1 MVPQENVQARSV
13 LLSWEPGSDGL
24 SPVRYYTVQL
34 RKLPNSNWTV
44 HSASVNHESSFYIVG
59 RLKPFISYQF
69 RVKATNDIGDS
80 EYSEESEVITT
91 LQDAPDEAPTILSV
105 TPHTTTSVLI
115 RWQHPSEEK
124 INGILLG
131 FRIRYRE
138 LMYDRLRS
146 VSIRTANS
154 PSNTWT
160 ELNCEYCH
168 NLPTMLLQPH
178 INHHLSRRPH
188 RTPSESVPN
197 ILLYCLPVT
206 LAVPDT

>member
-1 MVPQENVQARSV
+1 MVPQENVQTRSV
-13 LLSWEPGSDGL
+13 LLSWEPGSDSL

-34 RKLPNSNWTV
+34 RELPDSNWTV
-44 HSASVNHESSFYIVG
+44 HSASVNHEADSYIVG
-59 RLKPFISYQF
+59 RLKPFTSYQF

-80 EYSEESEVITT
+80 EYSEESEAITT

-115 RWQHPSEEK
+115 RWRPPSEEK

-138 LMYDRLRS
+138 LLYDRLRS
-146 VSIRTANS
+146 FPVRTANS
-154 PSNTWT
+154 PSNNWA
-160 ELNCEYCH
+160 ELTCEYGH
-168 NLPTMLLQPH
+168 NLPTTPLQPH
-178 INHHLSRRPH
+178 INHHLSTRPN

-197 ILLYCLPVT
+197 IPPISSSCNT
-206 LAVPDT
+206 GCA